1 MAGKINWIERTFE
14 FDFPVSDYPDI
25 QQRLQ
30 TAPSRLTDAI
40 AHLPHATLIARC
52 DNKWSIQEQAGH
64 LADVEGLFLGRLD
77 DYEAR
82 LEVLKAAEMSGKRTF
97 AAQHNE
103 RDIKDVLVGFRTVRE
118 ELLQR
123 LAGYQPED
131 FGRSALHP
139 RLEKTMRLCDM
150 MFFLAEHDDY
160 HLAIIGEMIN
170 AAS

>member
-25 QQRLQ
+25 LKRLEA
-30 TAPSRLTDAI
+30 APSRLSGAVVQ
-40 AHLPHATLIARC
+40 LPHEKLIASVG
-52 DNKWSIQEQAGH
+52 KTWSIQEHAGH

-77 DYEAR
+77 DYEAG
-82 LEVLKAAEMSGKRTF
+82 LETLRPAEMSGKRTF

-103 RDIKDVLVGFRTVRE
+103 KDINDVVAGFAAVRKE
-118 ELLQR
+118 FLQR
-123 LAGYQPED
+123 LAGYQPEV
-131 FGRSALHP
+131 FGRAAWHP

-160 HLAIIGEMIN
+160 HLAVIDEMTRTG
-170 AAS
+170 S